1 MVSYNKLWKM
11 LIYKNMSRI
20 ELIKE
25 AKSVLIMA
33 KMEEGQKFHME
44 TLVKICKV
52 LGYKLDDI
60 ADYEEM

>member
-1 MVSYNKLWKM
+1 M